1 MKSLMSDN
9 FCVVVDVVS
18 CRDDDDLGGAKAE
31 TPPTASRHSND
42 AAIEDVFMIIIL

>member
-9 FCVVVDVVS
+9 FCVVVVVVS

-31 TPPTASRHSND
+31 TLAASRHSND
-42 AAIEDVFMIIIL
+42 